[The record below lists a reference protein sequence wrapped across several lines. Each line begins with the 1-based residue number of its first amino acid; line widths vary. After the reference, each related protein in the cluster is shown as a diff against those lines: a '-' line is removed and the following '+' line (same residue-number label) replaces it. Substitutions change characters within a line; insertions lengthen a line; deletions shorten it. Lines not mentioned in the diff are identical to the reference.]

1 MANSDKKPDWELIE
15 TDYRAGIRSLRQIAG
30 DHGITEAAIRKR
42 AKRDC
47 WIRDLNAKIKVRTD
61 YLVRRA
67 AVRSEVRTET
77 VGEREII
84 EASAQL
90 RSATTLRQQRNLARY
105 AETADTMMS
114 LLGVVV
120 ADLDSFKAAVKLMAS
135 GDPEGAVA
143 LKNAIA
149 LPTLTATLDKG
160 ISAVAKL
167 YTLER
172 TILGIKSDE
181 DGKASQLEEHLHK
194 LALEWNKQ
202 PSSFKKLCS

>member
-1 MANSDKKPDWELIE
+1 
-15 TDYRAGIRSLRQIAG
+15 
-30 DHGITEAAIRKR
+30 
-42 AKRDC
+42 
-47 WIRDLNAKIKVRTD
+47 
-61 YLVRRA
+61 
-67 AVRSEVRTET
+67 
-77 VGEREII
+77 
-84 EASAQL
+84 
-90 RSATTLRQQRNLARY
+90 
-105 AETADTMMS
+105 MMS

-120 ADLDSFKAAVKLMAS
+120 EDLDSFKAAVKLMAS

-167 YTLER
+167 YALER